1 MINYGHSDSWN
12 IRLSHYGSLTGS
24 SPTNTGPSARRS
36 TRSTARVDHG
46 PKMPWGG
53 AEQPVM
59 SPAAYFGGRLRACA
73 TPWDTQRRKA
83 SSSVH
88 TLASTTIQ
96 PFIGRLVMSNG
107 RVPGSASSMSC

>member
-1 MINYGHSDSWN
+1 MIDYGHSDSWN
-12 IRLSHYGSLTGS
+12 IRLSHYGSLTGVVADEYRAI
-24 SPTNTGPSARRS
+24 SAKIDALYGQGRS
-36 TRSTARVDHG
+36 RSENAL
-46 PKMPWGG
+46 GG

-73 TPWDTQRRKA
+73 TPWDTQRRKV